1 MGEDSYFWP
10 MNRRRTAPELVENI
24 DIIDISSEG
33 AGVGK
38 KDGKVIFVEGAVP
51 GDVVNAMVFKKKKDW
66 ASGKLHEIVKASEH
80 RIEAA
85 CQHFGLCGGCKW
97 QHLSYE
103 AQLEFKQ
110 KFVIDAFERIAKVPY
125 QFRREI
131 IGSESIFEYRNKLE
145 FSFSASRWLEKSEID
160 SEEIFN
166 RSALGFHIPGRFDK
180 VFQVQ
185 QCLLMPDFNNQVRN
199 FVHEQA
205 QILGI
210 PYFDLRH
217 QTGNLRS
224 LMMRQSNQNEWLIL
238 LSAFEKDN
246 AVNELL
252 ASISKQFPEITSLL
266 FVENKKR
273 NETIFDLPIEV
284 IHGTDHIVEKMGNLS
299 FKISAKSFFQTNSR
313 QAQLLYDEVVKH
325 AALTGNEIVY
335 DLYTGTGTIANFLAS
350 KAKKVIGLEY
360 VADAVND
367 AMANS
372 HSNRIDNTVFIA
384 GDMKD
389 VLTLDLFDIHGKP
402 DVIITDPPRAGMHE
416 AVIERLLEAEA
427 PLIVYVSC
435 NAATQARDAALLH
448 AKYDVTLLQPVDMFP
463 HTTHVENIAVFK
475 LRS

>member
-1 MGEDSYFWP
+1 
-10 MNRRRTAPELVENI
+10 MNRRRTAPELVENVE
-24 DIIDISSEG
+24 IIDISNEG

-38 KDGKVIFVEGAVP
+38 KDGKVIFVDGAVP
-51 GDVVNAMVFKKKKDW
+51 GDIVNTLVFKKKKDW
-66 ASGKLHEIVKASEH
+66 ASGKLDQIVKPSQH
-80 RIEAA
+80 RIDAE

-97 QHLSYE
+97 QHLDYK
-103 AQLEFKQ
+103 AQLQFKQ

-125 QFRREI
+125 QTRHEI

-160 SEEIFN
+160 SEEVFN

-180 VFQVQ
+180 VFQVH

-205 QILGI
+205 QLLGI

-238 LSAFEKDN
+238 LSAFERDE

-252 ASISKQFPEITSLL
+252 TAVANKFPEITALL

-273 NETIFDLPIEV
+273 NETIFDLPIEIV
-284 IHGTDHIVEKMGNLS
+284 HGKDYIEEKMGELY

-325 AALTGNEIVY
+325 ANLSGNEIVY

-350 KAKKVIGLEY
+350 KAQKVIGLEY
-360 VADAVND
+360 VTDAVND
-367 AMANS
+367 AKANS
-372 HSNRIDNTVFIA
+372 ESNGIENTFFIA

-389 VLTLDLFDIHGKP
+389 VLTNELFKVHGKP

-427 PLIVYVSC
+427 PSIVYVSC
-435 NAATQARDAALLH
+435 NAATQARDAALL
-448 AKYDVTLLQPVDMFP
+448 AKKYEVTHLQPVDMFP
-463 HTTHVENIAVFK
+463 HTTHVENIAIFK
-475 LRS
+475 LRN